1 MIKRIYQKQIE
12 ASFKAFPAVAL
23 LGPRQIGKS
32 TLAKL
37 FTNQKKKNILY
48 LDLEKASDRKK
59 LEDAHHFLMLHKDDV
74 VIIDEIQI
82 MPHLFS
88 DLRPIID
95 EYRKNG
101 RFLLLGS
108 ASPALVRG
116 VSESLA
122 GRVGYVELP
131 SITLNEAL
139 ASNITQD
146 KLWLN
151 GGFPA
156 SLQFKRNADS
166 FIWRQQLIRSFIE
179 RDLRMLFNIEL
190 NPKIADNFWQM
201 LAHINGNVWNASTIA
216 TSLGVSSPTVKRYL
230 EFLEGAFM
238 IRVLDAWYINAEKRI
253 TKAPKVY
260 FRDSG
265 LLHAYLNIDSMNH
278 LHGHPV
284 VGSSWEG
291 FVIEQIIQQLP
302 YGIKPYFYRTSQGAE
317 LDLLLVKGI
326 TPKVAI
332 EIKLNNT
339 PSVSRGFYECL
350 SDLKLKSGFVITP
363 KSDRYAL
370 NTEAT
375 VINILD
381 FLKKLPSLLK

>member
-1 MIKRIYQKQIE
+1 
-12 ASFKAFPAVAL
+12 
-23 LGPRQIGKS
+23 
-32 TLAKL
+32 
-37 FTNQKKKNILY
+37 
-48 LDLEKASDRKK
+48 
-59 LEDAHHFLMLHKDDV
+59 
-74 VIIDEIQI
+74 
-82 MPHLFS
+82 
-88 DLRPIID
+88 
-95 EYRKNG
+95 
-101 RFLLLGS
+101 LGS
-108 ASPALVRG
+108 ASPTLVRG

-122 GRVGYVELP
+122 GRIGYVELP
-131 SITLNEAL
+131 SITLKETL
-139 ASNITQD
+139 GTTITQE

-156 SLQFKRNADS
+156 SLQFKKNGDS
-166 FIWRQQLIRSFIE
+166 FLWRQQLIRSFIE
-179 RDLRMLFNIEL
+179 RDLRMLFNIDL

-216 TSLGVSSPTVKRYL
+216 TSLGVTSPTVKRYL

-238 IRVLDAWYINAEKRI
+238 IRILEAWYINTEKRI

-265 LLHAYLNIDSMNH
+265 LLHAFLSIDSNNH

-302 YGIKPYFYRTSQGAE
+302 YGVKPYFYRTSQGAE

-332 EIKLNNT
+332 EIKLNNAPT
-339 PSVSRGFYECL
+339 VSRGFYECL
-350 SDLKLKSGFVITP
+350 SDLKLKKGFVITP
-363 KSDRYAL
+363 KSDSYAI
-370 NTEAT
+370 NDEAY
-375 VINILD
+375 VINLATFIT
-381 FLKKLPSLLK
+381 KLPSLLK